1 MGGPRPSLRPW
12 VHRAPRTDEVIVRRG
27 TKGWNKRR
35 SYQPSVEALDA
46 LRLLSA
52 AVQGLPDL
60 AIEQNLVPGE
70 GLIGEPTPGS
80 LDATWDV
87 ALLET
92 RLADLLGPARS
103 PADAEA
109 IASGLSQLNRYLSRA
124 WYRAGIPEGRH
135 EDCSQAVYLT
145 LLENLERDRFDTLVG
160 DIGNLGIRDVVNRD
174 TERGPAFFRTVDTV
188 KKRAQRE
195 RTYQPLDLY
204 EGLASPG
211 DDEAQGLRRE
221 ALREA
226 IDGSLTPRE
235 ADLIC
240 ATLDG
245 KTPAE
250 IAAEW
255 GVTPKTV
262 SNEKCRVIQKLRE
275 LLADGDL
282 D

>member
-1 MGGPRPSLRPW
+1 VRSGTSGG
-12 VHRAPRTDEVIVRRG
+12 
-27 TKGWNKRR
+27 NKRR
-35 SYQPSVEALDA
+35 LYKPSVEALDA
-46 LRLLSA
+46 LRLLST

-60 AIEQNLVPGE
+60 AIEQNLLSGA
-70 GLIGEPTPGS
+70 GSIGAAAPGS

-92 RLADLLGPARS
+92 RLADLGKPAGS
-103 PADAEA
+103 VADPEA

-135 EDCSQAVYLT
+135 EDCSQAVYLA
-145 LLENLERDRFDTLVG
+145 LLENLERDHFDALVG
-160 DIGNLGIRDVVNRD
+160 DIGNLGIRDVVNRE
-174 TERGPAFFRTVDTV
+174 TEQGPGFFRAVDTI

-195 RTYQPLDLY
+195 RGFQPLDLY
-204 EGLASPG
+204 EGIATPG
-211 DDEAQGLRRE
+211 EDEAQSRRRE
-221 ALREA
+221 ALREV
-226 IDGSLTPRE
+226 IDESLTPRE

-250 IAAEW
+250 IAIQC
-255 GVTPKTV
+255 GLTPKTI
-262 SNEKCRVIQKLRE
+262 SNEKSRVIQKLRE
-275 LLADGDL
+275 LLADDL

>member
-1 MGGPRPSLRPW
+1 LYKP
-12 VHRAPRTDEVIVRRG
+12 T
-27 TKGWNKRR
+27 
-35 SYQPSVEALDA
+35 VEALDA
-46 LRLLSA
+46 LRLLST
-52 AVQGLPDL
+52 AVQGLPGL
-60 AIEQNLVPGE
+60 AIEQNLLPGA
-70 GLIGEPTPGS
+70 GLIADPELTPGS
-80 LDATWDV
+80 IEATWDV

-92 RLADLLGPARS
+92 RLADLRKPVGRT
-103 PADAEA
+103 ADPEA

-135 EDCSQAVYLT
+135 EDCSQAVYLA
-145 LLENLERDRFDTLVG
+145 LLQNLERDDFDNLVG
-160 DIGNLGIRDVVNRD
+160 EIGNLGIREVVNRESD
-174 TERGPAFFRTVDTV
+174 QGPPFFRAVDTI

-195 RTYQPLDLY
+195 RCFQPLDLY
-204 EGLASPG
+204 EGIASPG
-211 DDEAQGLRRE
+211 EDDAQSRQRE

-226 IDGSLTPRE
+226 IDESLTPRE

-250 IAAEW
+250 IAAEM
-255 GVTPKTV
+255 GLTAKTI

-275 LLADGDL
+275 ILAEGL

>member
-1 MGGPRPSLRPW
+1 MRSGTSGG
-12 VHRAPRTDEVIVRRG
+12 
-27 TKGWNKRR
+27 NKRR
-35 SYQPSVEALDA
+35 LYKPSVEALDA
-46 LRLLSA
+46 LRLLST

-60 AIEQNLVPGE
+60 AIEQNLLSGA
-70 GLIGEPTPGS
+70 GSIGEAAPGS

-92 RLADLLGPARS
+92 RLADLRRPAGTA
-103 PADAEA
+103 ADPEA
-109 IASGLSQLNRYLSRA
+109 IASGLKQLNRYLSRA

-135 EDCSQAVYLT
+135 EDCSQAVYLA
-145 LLENLERDRFDTLVG
+145 LLENLERDHFDALVG
-160 DIGNLGIRDVVNRD
+160 DIGNLGIRDVVNRE
-174 TERGPAFFRTVDTV
+174 TEQGPGFFRAVDTI

-195 RTYQPLDLY
+195 RSFQPLDLY
-204 EGLASPG
+204 EGIATPG
-211 DDEAQGLRRE
+211 EDEAQSRRRE

-226 IDGSLTPRE
+226 IDESLTPRE

-250 IAAEW
+250 IAIEC
-255 GVTPKTV
+255 GLTPKTI

-275 LLADGDL
+275 LLADDL